1 METFEKWLRIVA
13 PTGWMD
19 VVVRTVKVLLIA
31 FVALHLKEWI
41 EAGTLDTPDIFIDS
55 LWVAGT
61 GLALNA
67 ILMWARP

>member
-13 PTGWMD
+13 PTGWTD

-61 GLALNA
+61 GLVLNA